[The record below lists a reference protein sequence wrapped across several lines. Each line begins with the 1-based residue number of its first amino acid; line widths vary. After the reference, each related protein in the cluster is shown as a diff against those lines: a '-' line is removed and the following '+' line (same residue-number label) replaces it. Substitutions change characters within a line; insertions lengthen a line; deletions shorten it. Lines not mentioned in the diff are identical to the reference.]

1 MVARVAIFEGINVEA
16 AQSSMDEAEA
26 IIRPMV
32 EGLQGYQGVRELAS
46 ADGRFISITFFDTEE
61 NARAAEPV
69 VRPGDAASARAH
81 LRDVGGHPHLRR
93 HLPGG
98 GRRPAVDE
106 PPCVEP
112 LPRG

>member
-32 EGLQGYQGVRELAS
+32 QGLQGYQGVRELAS
-46 ADGRFISITFFDTEE
+46 ADGRFISVTFFDTEE

-69 VRPGDAASARAH
+69 FDEEMPQALGHIFETWGGTRTSVGIFQVVGEDRP
-81 LRDVGGHPHLRR
+81 
-93 HLPGG
+93 
-98 GRRPAVDE
+98 
-106 PPCVEP
+106 
-112 LPRG
+112 